1 MEFSKDIQEILKTKF
16 NNIDIYSLN
25 KQELELLKTQV
36 EDLRH
41 EYSLLELA
49 QKTLGNAA
57 YGACASPACYFFN
70 VHLAEDITGECR
82 NLTKTMWKNLEEW
95 FHEGIWKRKDLW
107 EQFDFELDES
117 KHDWYREQH
126 VSIYSDTDSVYI
138 SFGAFF
144 KVMTPKYQMKYE
156 SDEAKLQWI
165 LKYNKDFQD
174 KLNNKWC
181 EDIYGPRFGHNIHEF
196 ELETVSKAGIYLAK
210 KKYLKGLVFNKGNF
224 YEKPK
229 VSGTGIEI
237 IKSTT
242 PTLCR
247 DILKELMNDLMFN
260 YKEDF
265 KKEYILEFQSKL
277 AQYRKEFYSADIED
291 ISQSVGIGNYKK
303 YVKNDKDQLVLE
315 MRCPPG
321 IQATARYNYLAH
333 QNGEDNLYM
342 VSGKIKY
349 YNIKL
354 GKNNNGF
361 FGFPSGELPSW
372 APPMDKLTQ
381 WQKTIIEPI
390 NRFLEIMDIPIVN
403 AGDANQ
409 LTLF

>member
-1 MEFSKDIQEILKTKF
+1 
-16 NNIDIYSLN
+16 
-25 KQELELLKTQV
+25 
-36 EDLRH
+36 
-41 EYSLLELA
+41 
-49 QKTLGNAA
+49 
-57 YGACASPACYFFN
+57 
-70 VHLAEDITGECR
+70 
-82 NLTKTMWKNLEEW
+82 
-95 FHEGIWKRKDLW
+95 
-107 EQFDFELDES
+107 
-117 KHDWYREQH
+117 
-126 VSIYSDTDSVYI
+126 
-138 SFGAFF
+138 
-144 KVMTPKYQMKYE
+144 
-156 SDEAKLQWI
+156 
-165 LKYNKDFQD
+165 
-174 KLNNKWC
+174 
-181 EDIYGPRFGHNIHEF
+181 
-196 ELETVSKAGIYLAK
+196 
-210 KKYLKGLVFNKGNF
+210 
-224 YEKPK
+224 
-229 VSGTGIEI
+229 
-237 IKSTT
+237 
-242 PTLCR
+242 
-247 DILKELMNDLMFN
+247 MFN

-265 KKEYILEFQSKL
+265 KKEYILEFQTKL

>member
-1 MEFSKDIQEILKTKF
+1 MNSNDYIIEEIESIEQLDDF
-16 NNIDIYSLN
+16 NNEEVYDIEVADDSHTFIANDIL
-25 KQELELLKTQV
+25 
-36 EDLRH
+36 
-41 EYSLLELA
+41 
-49 QKTLGNAA
+49 
-57 YGACASPACYFFN
+57 
-70 VHLAEDITGECR
+70 VH
-82 NLTKTMWKNLEEW
+82 N
-95 FHEGIWKRKDLW
+95 
-107 EQFDFELDES
+107 
-117 KHDWYREQH
+117 
-126 VSIYSDTDSVYI
+126 SVYI
-138 SFGAFF
+138 SFGTFF
-144 KVMTPKYQMKYE
+144 KAMTSASQKKYE
-156 SDEAKLQWI
+156 SDDAKLQWI
-165 LKYNKDFQD
+165 LKYNKEFQD

-210 KKYLKGLVFNKGNF
+210 KKYLKGLVFSKGNF

-242 PTLCR
+242 PALCR
-247 DILKELMNDLMFN
+247 KILKELMNDLMFN

-265 KKEYILEFQSKL
+265 KKEYILEFQTKL
-277 AQYRKEFYSADIED
+277 SQYRKEFYTANIED
-291 ISQSVGIGNYKK
+291 ISQSVGVGNYKK

-349 YNIKL
+349 YNIRL

-390 NRFLEIMDIPIVN
+390 NRFLETMNIPTVN
-403 AGDANQ
+403 AGDAQQ